1 VNPEPLPAVIRAQ
14 RGLPIVFLTALPPG
28 PPPPHTHTPT
38 EPAGHVLIKPFT
50 KEGLRTVLE
59 LALVKPPALMPKEP
73 K

>member
-1 VNPEPLPAVIRAQ
+1 LVKRTVVLRLVLFHQSQSLPKRW
-14 RGLPIVFLTALPPG
+14 LHFNYTF
-28 PPPPHTHTPT
+28 
-38 EPAGHVLIKPFT
+38 PA